1 MIFDK
6 KYSRCGQKQSIVVSK
21 ENGNEHIL
29 QNKSASDIYQFR
41 IDGDIVQGSAEER
54 CDFIVEVDNVNTHAA
69 YVIEL
74 KGSDLN
80 KAIDQITKTIQ
91 NYMVNLS
98 GCDIL
103 PRIIIHK
110 VLTHDVNG
118 KKYRDFKKRYPQMA
132 VKVRKYVEIV

>member
-6 KYSRCGQKQSIVVSK
+6 IYSQCEQKQPIVVSR

-29 QNKSASDIYQFR
+29 QNKSASDVYQFL
-41 IDGDIVQGSAEER
+41 IDGDIVKGIAEER
-54 CDFIVEVDNVNTHAA
+54 CDYIVEVENANVHAA

-80 KAIDQITKTIQ
+80 KAIDQIRKTIQ
-91 NYMVNLS
+91 NYAAKLS

-118 KKYRDFKKRYPQMA
+118 KKYRDFKKQYPGMI
-132 VKVRKYVEIV
+132 VKTRKCIDVV